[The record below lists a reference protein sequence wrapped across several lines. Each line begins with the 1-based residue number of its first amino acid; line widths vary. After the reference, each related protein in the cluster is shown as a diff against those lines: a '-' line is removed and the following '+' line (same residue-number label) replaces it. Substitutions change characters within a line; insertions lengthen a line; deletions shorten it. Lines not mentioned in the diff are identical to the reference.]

1 MFSEV
6 DVFLSNYTIVD
17 PEIYQLWIEG
27 YTGPEA
33 VHYLKMKG
41 IVEKMGVSLDLVS
54 SDVND
59 HYRTYAMLE
68 RLLSS
73 LSTSKLFEQPAF
85 QLDPKTQQILI
96 EKFYSLDDEVA
107 REILGKKLSSR
118 YRKDLDEVAEKTC
131 VKLKSCRR
139 QFDNVKRI
147 YKVVDEMPGLQEHPI
162 YMNIDKDITQ
172 SFPSRQPDP
181 KHQAAVCI
189 ARRLG
194 QEIRGHRVHNH
205 NAIRDIETQVA
216 VLDFCRLLRV
226 FVGHDGSLD
235 VHLPALRAGVLRH

>member
-27 YTGPEA
+27 YTGAEA

-41 IVEKMGVSLDLVS
+41 IVEKLGVSLDLVS
-54 SDVND
+54 SDLHD
-59 HYRTYAMLE
+59 HYRSYSMLE
-68 RLLSS
+68 KLLSS
-73 LSTSKLFEQPAF
+73 PAKLCEQPTF
-85 QLDPKTQQILI
+85 QLDTQTQAILI
-96 EKFYSLDDEVA
+96 EKYYSLDDEVA

-147 YKVVDEMPGLQEHPI
+147 YKVVEEMPGKSLRSLIH
-162 YMNIDKDITQ
+162 
-172 SFPSRQPDP
+172 F
-181 KHQAAVCI
+181 
-189 ARRLG
+189 
-194 QEIRGHRVHNH
+194 
-205 NAIRDIETQVA
+205 NAN
-216 VLDFCRLLRV
+216 
-226 FVGHDGSLD
+226 
-235 VHLPALRAGVLRH
+235 

>member
-6 DVFLSNYTIVD
+6 DVFISNYTIVD

-41 IVEKMGVSLDLVS
+41 TAAKMGVSMDLVA
-54 SDVND
+54 SDVQD
-59 HYRTYAMLE
+59 HYRSYFLLE
-68 RLLSS
+68 RILSS
-73 LSTSKLFEQPAF
+73 PSKLCEQPAF
-85 QLDPKTQQILI
+85 QLDTRTQAILI
-96 EKFYSLDDEVA
+96 EKYYSLDDEVA

-147 YKVVDEMPGLQEHPI
+147 YKVVEEMPGKE
-162 YMNIDKDITQ
+162 
-172 SFPSRQPDP
+172 
-181 KHQAAVCI
+181 
-189 ARRLG
+189 
-194 QEIRGHRVHNH
+194 GHN
-205 NAIRDIETQVA
+205 
-216 VLDFCRLLRV
+216 
-226 FVGHDGSLD
+226 
-235 VHLPALRAGVLRH
+235 